1 MMEQKESLRSSERN
15 YGLDLLRIVAMLLIV
30 TVHIYNQGGVA
41 DGIGTLRSFAG
52 QSNLP
57 MRILCMTAVNL
68 YALISGYVLL
78 ESRFHP
84 GRFLELWLQVVVIGI
99 AECGI
104 WSILSPE
111 QVSLATWRD
120 SLLPITQGEYWFFTA
135 YAGVFMFSPVLKR
148 GIRRLNERQ
157 AFAMMLGLFGLFS
170 VGWLLGKLFHHDSF
184 WLGGGNT
191 TLWLIVLFVIGG
203 CLKRSRLFS
212 ETKTWKLLLGAAGC
226 LLAIWALRDFLAI
239 KALPETVQSWH
250 SLMLKYCNPPVLL
263 LSICIFVLFSR
274 IRPEGFTKKLIGWLS
289 PLTFGV
295 YLVHVHPAFWSWFE
309 DRFVFLAELPGAL
322 ILPAVLG
329 TALILYLI
337 FSLVDW
343 LRSLL
348 FRLVRVRKLCDRIER
363 WLFRSLHIVD
373 NTE

>member
-1 MMEQKESLRSSERN
+1 MSEENKRPRN
-15 YGLDLLRIVAMLLIV
+15 LGLDLLRIVAMLLIV
-30 TVHIYNQGGVA
+30 TVHIYNRGGVA
-41 DGIGTLRSFAG
+41 EGIGTLRSFAG
-52 QSNLP
+52 QSNLA
-57 MRILCMTAVNL
+57 MQILCMTAVNL

-84 GRFLELWLQVVVIGI
+84 GRLFELWLQVVVIGLL
-99 AECGI
+99 ECGV

-111 QVSLATWRD
+111 RVSWATLRA

-135 YAGVFMFSPVLKR
+135 YAGVFVFSPLLKR
-148 GIRRLNERQ
+148 GILRLNERQ

-170 VGWLLGKLFHHDSF
+170 VGWLLGKLWNNDSF

-203 CLKRSRLFS
+203 CLKRSRLFA
-212 ETKTWKLLLGAAGC
+212 ETKTWKLLLGAAVC
-226 LLAIWALRDFLAI
+226 LLTLWALRDILSI
-239 KALPETVQSWH
+239 KALPESVRNWRT
-250 SLMLKYCNPPVLL
+250 LILKYSNPLVLL
-263 LSICIFVLFSR
+263 LSICICVLFSR
-274 IRPEGFTKKLIGWLS
+274 IRPKGFAKKLIGWLS

-295 YLVHVHPAFWSWFE
+295 YILHVHPAFWSWFE
-309 DRFVFLAELPGAL
+309 DRFVFLAELPAAL

-329 TALILYLI
+329 TALVLYLI

-348 FRLVRVRKLCDRIER
+348 FRLARVRKLCDRLEV
-363 WLFRSLHIVD
+363 WLFRKLKIVD
-373 NTE
+373 